1 MKPPPEFIDQFTGP
15 GRGIQDPDVLHAMMQ
30 VERDRFVSPDM
41 VEYAYADKPLPIG
54 EDQTISQ
61 PYIVAYM
68 IEKLGLDPGDRV
80 LEVGA
85 GCGYEAAVLA
95 AIGTEVFA
103 MERIPELADLA
114 RTNLAA
120 AGYSGVHV
128 KTGDGSRGWIEHAPF
143 DGIIVACAAFGDV
156 PPAVLEQ
163 LAEGGR
169 LILPLDRRGDQ
180 QLMRIE
186 RKGAEFKSLP
196 LIPVRFVPLDDDE

>member
-1 MKPPPEFIDQFTGP
+1 MKPPPEFIDQFTGAD
-15 GRGIQDPDVLHAMMQ
+15 RGIQDPDVLHAMME

-68 IEKLGLDPGDRV
+68 IEKLELDPGDRV

-85 GCGYEAAVLA
+85 GCGYEATVLA
-95 AIGTEVFA
+95 ALGTEVYA
-103 MERIPELADLA
+103 IERIPELADLA
-114 RTNLAA
+114 RVNLAA
-120 AGYSGVHV
+120 AGYPEVNV
-128 KTGDGSRGWIEHAPF
+128 RTGDGSKGWSEHAPF

-156 PPAVLEQ
+156 PPALLEQ

-169 LILPLDRRGDQ
+169 LILPLDRGGHQ
-180 QLMRIE
+180 QLLLIE
-186 RKGAEFKSLP
+186 RRGEEFQSRS
-196 LIPVRFVPLDDDE
+196 LIPVRFVPLVEDE